1 MSPEREVLEVDVLF
15 VGAGPAG
22 LAGALHLA
30 RHVKREKEAGRFTG
44 EGLEIAVIEKAAEVG
59 MHGISGAVLDPRGIR
74 ELIPDFEAEGAPI
87 ESPVTGDEFYFL
99 TETGQ
104 FKPPVNPPPL
114 QNHGNYV
121 ISLGNFTKWLAGKV
135 EEEGVYVF
143 TGFPGSELLY
153 EGTTVVGVRTGDKG
167 VDKNGEKKANYAPGT
182 DIRAKV
188 TILCEG
194 VRGSLSKQLIARFG
208 LEPKDHPQVYTTGV
222 KEIWEMP
229 EGRVTAGRVIHTLGF
244 PLPADTF
251 GGGFIYGMSR
261 NRWAVGFVTGLNARN
276 PFNDPHHEM
285 QRFKTHPLVRKLLE
299 GGKMV
304 AYGAK
309 AIPEGGWY
317 AMPRPYVDG
326 AMLCGDTGGFLNAQ
340 RLKGIHLAMK
350 SGMLAAETAYD
361 AVRSS
366 DVSATKLAAY
376 KAKVDASF
384 IRRELWPVRNFHQPY
399 QQGLWTGIFHTGLQ
413 MVTGGRGLTD
423 PYPSQ
428 PGHERIDT
436 VARYYGRA
444 DAQPKKIKF
453 DGELTFD
460 KLSDVYLSGTTH
472 EENQPCHLKVADL
485 NICATKCV
493 EEYGNPCQHFCPAA
507 VYEPIQREDGSFER
521 LQINFSNCVHCK
533 TCDIADPYQ
542 IITWVTPEG
551 GDGPNYQNL

>member
-30 RHVKREKEAGRFTG
+30 NLAEKEKEAGRIEG

-59 MHGISGAVLDPRGIR
+59 MHGISGAVLDPKAIR

-87 ESPVTGDEFYFL
+87 ESPVTSDEFYIL
-99 TETGQ
+99 TGGG
-104 FKPPVNPPPL
+104 KLKSPINPPQL
-114 QNHGNYV
+114 QNHGNYI
-121 ISLGNFTKWLAGKV
+121 ISLGNLTKWLGARV
-135 EEEGVYVF
+135 EDKGVYVF

-153 EGTTVVGVRTGDKG
+153 EGDQVVGVRTGDKG
-167 VDKNGEKKANYAPGT
+167 IDKNGEQKPNFQPGT

-194 VRGSLSKQLIARFG
+194 VRGSLAKQLIAKHG
-208 LEPKDHPQVYTTGV
+208 LASKDHPQVYTTGV
-222 KEIWEMP
+222 KEVWEMP
-229 EGRVTAGRVIHTLGF
+229 EGRVQPGRVIHTLGF

-251 GGGFIYGMSR
+251 GGGFIDGMSR
-261 NRWAVGFVTGLNARN
+261 NRWSVGFVTGLDSRN
-276 PFNDPHHEM
+276 PFTDPHHEM
-285 QRFKTHPLVRKLLE
+285 QKFKTHPLVKGLLE

-304 AYGAK
+304 SYGAK
-309 AIPEGGWY
+309 AIPEGGYY
-317 AMPRPYVDG
+317 AMPKPVVNG
-326 AMLCGDTGGFLNAQ
+326 LMMTGDSAGFLNAA

-350 SGMLAAETAYD
+350 SGMLAAETALSAILAGD
-361 AVRSS
+361 VTEKGLSS
-366 DVSATKLAAY
+366 YREKIR
-376 KAKVDASF
+376 ASWAHA
-384 IRRELWPVRNFHQPY
+384 ELWGQRNFHQPY
-399 QQGLWTGIFHTGLQ
+399 QKNLWVGMFHTGLQ
-413 MVTGGRGLTD
+413 MITGGRGLID
-423 PYPSQ
+423 PFPST
-428 PGHERIDT
+428 PGY
-436 VARYYGRA
+436 ARMETKQKFFGNA
-444 DAQPKKIKF
+444 DAKPEKIKY
-453 DGELTFD
+453 DGTLTFD

-485 NICATKCV
+485 NVCATRCTRD
-493 EEYGNPCQHFCPAA
+493 YGNPCQHFCPAS
-507 VYEPIQREDGSFER
+507 VYEPLYKDDGSFDR